1 MRLLLSRVSTIKFRH
16 QIMTNPNIIL
26 AGYLAGAADYIPIA
40 QKLQAKNLEAT
51 VVPLHWWD
59 WVPTVGGRSIAP
71 ILERLDQTVNQEL
84 DRTGATKVNIIA
96 HSAAGWLSRIYLGD
110 RPYYDKVWNARA
122 KVAKLICLGT
132 PQRSLE
138 PWAIRNLGFVNDQ
151 YPHAFYDDIDY
162 VCIAGKAVQGAKSL
176 WQKSLGQSFSQ
187 WLAYSSYELTSG
199 QGDAWGDGIIPIEA
213 AYLDG
218 ATNLAIDG
226 VYHSPRSGKWYGTQ
240 EVVDVWARY
249 L

>member
-1 MRLLLSRVSTIKFRH
+1 
-16 QIMTNPNIIL
+16 MTNPNIIL
-26 AGYLAGAADYIPIA
+26 AGYLAGAADYLPIA

-51 VVPLHWWD
+51 VVPLRWWN

-84 DRTGATKVNIIA
+84 ARTGATKVNIIA
-96 HSAAGWLSRIYLGD
+96 HSAGGWLARIYLGD
-110 RPYYDKVWNARA
+110 RPYYEKIWNARP

-138 PWAIRNLGFVNDQ
+138 PWAVKNLGFVNDH
-151 YPHAFYDDIDY
+151 YPHAFYEDIDY
-162 VCIAGKAVQGAKSL
+162 ICIAGKAVQGAKSAPSKRL
-176 WQKSLGQSFSQ
+176 QK
-187 WLAYSSYELTSG
+187 WLAYSSYELTCG
-199 QGDAWGDGIIPIEA
+199 QGDAWGDGIIPIES

-218 ATNLAIDG
+218 ATNLAIDD
-226 VYHSPRSGKWYGTQ
+226 VYHSPRSGKWYGSQ
-240 EVVDVWARY
+240 EVVDIWSKY

>member
-1 MRLLLSRVSTIKFRH
+1 MS
-16 QIMTNPNIIL
+16 NPNIIL

-40 QKLQAKNLEAT
+40 QKLKNQNLAAT
-51 VVPLHWWD
+51 VVPLKWWE

-71 ILERLDQTVNQEL
+71 ILEKLDQTVNLEL
-84 DRTGATKVNIIA
+84 EKTGASQVNIIA
-96 HSAAGWLSRIYLGD
+96 HSAGGWLSRIYLGD
-110 RPYYDKVWNARA
+110 HPYYDKVWDARS

-138 PWAIRNLGFVNDQ
+138 PWSLPNLGFVNDH
-151 YPHAFYDDIDY
+151 YPDAFYDDIKY
-162 VCIAGKAVQGAKSL
+162 ICIAGKSVQGRKYAPK
-176 WQKSLGQSFSQ
+176 Q

-213 AYLDG
+213 AYLNG
-218 ATNLAIDG
+218 ATNIAIDG
-226 VYHSPRSGKWYGTQ
+226 VYHSPRSGKWYGSQ
-240 EVVDVWARY
+240 EVVDIWSKY